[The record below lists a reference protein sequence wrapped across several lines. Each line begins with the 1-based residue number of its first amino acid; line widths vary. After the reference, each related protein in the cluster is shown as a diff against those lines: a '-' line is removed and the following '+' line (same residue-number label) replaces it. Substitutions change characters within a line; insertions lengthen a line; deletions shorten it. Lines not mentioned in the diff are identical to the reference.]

1 MLCGLVTDYG
11 VVRTPFLLLKTGAVT
26 PFPAVSEPPDR
37 RRQTFAVGARD
48 TELRGP
54 PTRSLQR
61 SHGDAQLRQG
71 RLCRRGTGHA
81 AWVRCGGMQGS
92 DRKATAAGAG
102 AVGAQQTL
110 GSLRRRGGAGM
121 LTRCAAHV
129 TADTLWSLGDED
141 ESPGLCPL
149 QQTRLRGAR
158 WAGGGCG
165 EPLCPQVDVIV
176 NLEVFGNA

>member
-81 AWVRCGGMQGS
+81 AWVRGGGMQGS

-110 GSLRRRGGAGM
+110 GSLRRRGEAGGAG
-121 LTRCAAHV
+121 
-129 TADTLWSLGDED
+129 
-141 ESPGLCPL
+141 
-149 QQTRLRGAR
+149 RG
-158 WAGGGCG
+158 C
-165 EPLCPQVDVIV
+165 
-176 NLEVFGNA
+176 

>member
-1 MLCGLVTDYG
+1 
-11 VVRTPFLLLKTGAVT
+11 
-26 PFPAVSEPPDR
+26 
-37 RRQTFAVGARD
+37 
-48 TELRGP
+48 
-54 PTRSLQR
+54 
-61 SHGDAQLRQG
+61 
-71 RLCRRGTGHA
+71 
-81 AWVRCGGMQGS
+81 MQGS

-110 GSLRRRGGAGM
+110 GSLRRRGGAGGAGM

-165 EPLCPQVDVIV
+165 EPLCPQVDVVV